1 MNFLICLILI
11 STTTFA
17 APDKVVISSKSYD
30 LSKQESQVE
39 FWAVGR
45 PSLLKINGT
54 GGKLTGKVD
63 FNGSQGSGEFIVPL
77 EPITTG
83 ISLRD
88 DHMKKKYL
96 EIEKFPTAV
105 LKITEIKFEKDFL
118 KENGTQKNIPFKG
131 KLTIHGNES
140 DVLGFADME
149 STDQLIS
156 IQAKTKTNITDY
168 KMDILSYLGIK
179 VADEVEIRVDLKII
193 K

>member
-1 MNFLICLILI
+1 MNFFCYLILI
-11 STTTFA
+11 STAAFA
-17 APDKVVISSKSYD
+17 VPDKVLVSSKSFD
-30 LSKQESQVE
+30 LSKQDSKVE

-45 PSLLKINGT
+45 PSVLKINGT

-96 EIEKFPTAV
+96 EIEKYPTAT
-105 LKITEIKFEKDFL
+105 LNITEIKFEKDFL
-118 KENGTQKNIPFKG
+118 KEKGVQKNIPFKG
-131 KLTIHGNES
+131 KLLIHGNES
-140 DVLGFADME
+140 EVQGTADIE
-149 STDQLIS
+149 STDQIIS
-156 IQAKTKTNITDY
+156 IQAKTKTNITNY
-168 KMDILSYLGIK
+168 KMDIPSYLGIK
-179 VADEVEIRVDLKII
+179 VADEVEINVDLKIT